1 MLQRRL
7 SAIQWTKGVCDDKTR
22 NGRKVEIRN
31 GKKVETKNKKE
42 ESGQEN
48 NRDKVDGKKGR
59 SWKGEGYW
67 TEKAIG

>member
-7 SAIQWTKGVCDDKTR
+7 SAIQWTKGVCNDKTR
-22 NGRKVEIRN
+22 NGRKVE
-31 GKKVETKNKKE
+31 TKNKKK

-48 NRDKVDGKKGR
+48 NRDKVDGKKEW